1 LTPITSYF
9 RLVVI
14 SKQPLLYP
22 DLNHAHTSLHQLS
35 QSEPNHLL
43 FNTEICLGLQVKQP
57 RLPVETSYR
66 SFWDHLNPVI
76 NNDIS
81 ELTAQILTAPLSI
94 SSRIGQKIIFNQ

>member
-1 LTPITSYF
+1 MHILLFINLVNQNPIIY
-9 RLVVI
+9 
-14 SKQPLLYP
+14 
-22 DLNHAHTSLHQLS
+22 
-35 QSEPNHLL
+35 LL

-57 RLPVETSYR
+57 RLPVKTGYR

-76 NNDIS
+76 NKDIS